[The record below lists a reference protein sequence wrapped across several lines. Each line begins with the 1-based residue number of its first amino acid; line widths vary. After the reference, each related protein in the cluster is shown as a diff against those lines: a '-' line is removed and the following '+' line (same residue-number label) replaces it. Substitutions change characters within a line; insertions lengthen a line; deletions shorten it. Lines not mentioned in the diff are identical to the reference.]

1 MDEYKYTNFFCSTN
15 CYPTFYK
22 DTYRVEPMDTKLKAA
37 IAELWQKVNDMMIDD
52 RLTQAEALMVIA
64 EVERKVAR
72 AK

>member
-1 MDEYKYTNFFCSTN
+1 
-15 CYPTFYK
+15 
-22 DTYRVEPMDTKLKAA
+22 MDTKLKAA